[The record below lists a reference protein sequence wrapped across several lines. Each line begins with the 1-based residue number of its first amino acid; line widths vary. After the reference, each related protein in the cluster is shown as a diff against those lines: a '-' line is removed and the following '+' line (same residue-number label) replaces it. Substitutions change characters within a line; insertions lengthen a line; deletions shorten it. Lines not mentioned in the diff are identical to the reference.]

1 MRPSFFLHSRSRIYL
16 PSHFKAMDVSQ
27 PAQQRQM
34 AMCYV
39 SSFLARAQYTSLQ
52 CVSFVAPSFAALILM
67 ASHIDVPTCYPS
79 STLGLSGE
87 PWNR

>member
-1 MRPSFFLHSRSRIYL
+1 MRPSFSYIYAHAFYL
-16 PSHFKAMDVSQ
+16 PSHSKAMDVSQ

-52 CVSFVAPSFAALILM
+52 CVSFVAPSFAAL
-67 ASHIDVPTCYPS
+67 ASDFD
-79 STLGLSGE
+79 GLTQY
-87 PWNR
+87 

>member
-1 MRPSFFLHSRSRIYL
+1 MSVSRLRSRS
-16 PSHFKAMDVSQ
+16 KAMDVSQ

-52 CVSFVAPSFAALILM
+52 CVFLMAFSSAALILLIIP
-67 ASHIDVPTCYPS
+67 HNFDVSAPYPTI
-79 STLGLSGE
+79 LGLSGR